1 MDVRISEHVLC
12 AGRGSRHSSSLVKRR
27 RGGFKSE
34 GNFEFALGMQHV
46 LGIVMTDRLI
56 GTISL

>member
-1 MDVRISEHVLC
+1 MDVGISEHVLR

-34 GNFEFALGMQHV
+34 GNFEFASGMQHV
-46 LGIVMTDRLI
+46 LGIVMTD
-56 GTISL
+56 